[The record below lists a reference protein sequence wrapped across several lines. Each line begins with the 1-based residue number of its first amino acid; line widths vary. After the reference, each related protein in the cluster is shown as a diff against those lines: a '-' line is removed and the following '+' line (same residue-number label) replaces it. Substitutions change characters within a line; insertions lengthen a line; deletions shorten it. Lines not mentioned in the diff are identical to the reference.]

1 MQRLAEICVRRPVFA
16 TMLVMAMTVV
26 GAFSFFT
33 LGVDRY
39 PNIDLPI
46 VSVLTA
52 NPGAAPEQ
60 IETEIT
66 DLVEGAVNTI
76 SGIDDLRS
84 TSIEGISQVNISFDL
99 DKDVDVAAQEVR
111 DKLNSI
117 LAALPDTAETPIVQ
131 KLDPDAAP
139 ILLYAVSAPRDS
151 VGVTTIVENVLKER
165 IESVDGVGE
174 VAI

>member
-1 MQRLAEICVRRPVFA
+1 MQKLAEICVRRPVFA

-46 VSVLTA
+46 VSIITA

-60 IETEIT
+60 VETEIT

-84 TSIEGISQVNISFDL
+84 TSIEGISQVSISFDL
-99 DKDVDVAAQEVR
+99 DTWTSPRRKSATSSTR
-111 DKLNSI
+111 SWRSCPKRPKRPSFRSSI
-117 LAALPDTAETPIVQ
+117 PTRRPSSSTP
-131 KLDPDAAP
+131 
-139 ILLYAVSAPRDS
+139 
-151 VGVTTIVENVLKER
+151 
-165 IESVDGVGE
+165 
-174 VAI
+174 